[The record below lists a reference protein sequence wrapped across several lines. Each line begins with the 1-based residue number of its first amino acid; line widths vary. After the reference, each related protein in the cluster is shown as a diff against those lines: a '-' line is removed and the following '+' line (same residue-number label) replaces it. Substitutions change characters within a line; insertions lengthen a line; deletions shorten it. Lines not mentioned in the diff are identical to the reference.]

1 MIPGFADGFADDY
14 PLVNVYIA
22 MEKHYFYWVKPI

>member
-1 MIPGFADGFADDY
+1 MIIIAWLIMSIPLVDSSY

-22 MEKHYFYWVKPI
+22 MENHRV